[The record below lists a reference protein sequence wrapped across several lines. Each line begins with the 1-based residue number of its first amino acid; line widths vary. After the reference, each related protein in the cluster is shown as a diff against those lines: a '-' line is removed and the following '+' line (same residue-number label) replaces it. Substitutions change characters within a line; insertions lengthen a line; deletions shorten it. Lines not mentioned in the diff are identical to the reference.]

1 MNRTLTVVVEGQ
13 FLGAVVPLADDW
25 SFVAADPVVA
35 DLHGGLF
42 PSPEEATRIAGL
54 VRDRAR
60 MLPTSLPVLRPPPA
74 RRVVRG
80 QEPDTTP

>member
-1 MNRTLTVVVEGQ
+1 MSRTRPVVVEGQ
-13 FLGAVVPLADDW
+13 LLGAVLPLADGW
-25 SFVAADPVVA
+25 SFIAADPVVA
-35 DLHGGLF
+35 DLHGGLS

-60 MLPTSLPVLRPPPA
+60 MLPTSRLALRSPA
-74 RRVVRG
+74 LRVVRG